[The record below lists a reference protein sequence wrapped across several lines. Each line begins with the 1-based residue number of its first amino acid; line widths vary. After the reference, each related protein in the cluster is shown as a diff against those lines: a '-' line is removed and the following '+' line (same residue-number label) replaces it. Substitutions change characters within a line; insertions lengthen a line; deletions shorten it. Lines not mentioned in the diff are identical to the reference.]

1 MNETHVRQE
10 LMPTKVADPHTAGH
24 YVVSMADDTL
34 WRIKRV
40 WKEPD
45 EVRPRSQIFDLT
57 YRHRSL
63 ALQQCHAW
71 VGIHS

>member
-1 MNETHVRQE
+1 MAV
-10 LMPTKVADPHTAGH
+10 KVPDPHTAGH

-34 WRIKRV
+34 WRIKRI

-45 EVRPRSQIFDLT
+45 EVRPRSAIFDLT
-57 YRHRSL
+57 YRRRAE

-71 VGIHS
+71 AGIHS